1 VSSIVFWGDLLLHL
15 KDPITPVENIRSVCA
30 GSAVTANVIKRF
42 RLNEKRPMA
51 VLDGIDTFTWWT
63 TNLAGLVR
71 LVRAAGSE
79 RVEPFDTFELLYT
92 WGGDWRGLRGVVR
105 AYV

>member
-1 VSSIVFWGDLLLHL
+1 
-15 KDPITPVENIRSVCA
+15 
-30 GSAVTANVIKRF
+30 
-42 RLNEKRPMA
+42 MA

-71 LVRAAGSE
+71 IVRAAGFA
-79 RVEPFDTFELLYT
+79 RVDTPKTFELPFSD
-92 WGGDWRGLRGVVR
+92 GGNWRGLRAAVR